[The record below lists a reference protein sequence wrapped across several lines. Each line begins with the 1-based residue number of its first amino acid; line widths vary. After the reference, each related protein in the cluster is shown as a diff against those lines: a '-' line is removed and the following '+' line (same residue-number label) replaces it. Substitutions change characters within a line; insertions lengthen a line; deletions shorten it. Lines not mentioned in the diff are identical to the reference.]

1 MTLTTG
7 PALTGPRLRLGG
19 GAAAGVVVVCGR
31 GRGVRPGGR
40 GPGVRGE
47 VLIQAG
53 VRHGRGRAVG
63 KIKLFKRKYNN
74 KKNSHLLDSPRLLEA
89 EAELCLTGKCEA
101 EWRLEWP
108 DPGPP
113 RDPILFLKILKKRH
127 KFGIFK
133 LEKC

>member
-1 MTLTTG
+1 MALTTG

-47 VLIQAG
+47 VLVQAG
-53 VRHGRGRAVG
+53 VRHGSGRAVG

-74 KKNSHLLDSPRLLEA
+74 KKKQSPVGQPEA
-89 EAELCLTGKCEA
+89 AGGRGRA
-101 EWRLEWP
+101 
-108 DPGPP
+108 
-113 RDPILFLKILKKRH
+113 LFDW
-127 KFGIFK
+127 
-133 LEKC
+133 EV